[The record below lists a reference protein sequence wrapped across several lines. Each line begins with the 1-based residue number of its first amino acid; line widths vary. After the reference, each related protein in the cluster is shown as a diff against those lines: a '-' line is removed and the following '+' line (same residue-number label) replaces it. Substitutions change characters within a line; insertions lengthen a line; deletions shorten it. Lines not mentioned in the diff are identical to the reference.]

1 MAFFCSIIK
10 VFSSFLFARHNTKVP
25 FYFSLVSVAL
35 NAFISIYFFNR
46 IGFIIIPIAT
56 TISSWVNAL
65 LLFIFLNSK
74 KYYSFN
80 SLFLSIFP
88 RIILSTFLMG
98 YIFNYLI
105 IFFGEKLTYYNEYKL
120 VYLILIVL
128 FAFIIY
134 IVISFLTKAF
144 KISDIK
150 LRY

>member
-1 MAFFCSIIK
+1 M
-10 VFSSFLFARHNTKVP
+10 FARHNTKVP
-25 FYFSLVSVAL
+25 FHFSLVSVVL

-56 TISSWVNAL
+56 TISSWLNAL

-88 RIILSTFLMG
+88 RIILSTCLMG

-105 IFFGEKLTYYNEYKL
+105 IFFSEKLTYYNEYKL

-128 FAFIIY
+128 FTFIIY